1 MCFAR
6 RNGMPEKLILKCGLD
21 EAGRGPIAGPVTAG
35 CVVLPDDFPIELLD
49 DSKKLSEKKREK
61 ALEAIKEKAC
71 YGFARV
77 EHDKIDEINILQA
90 SLLAMRMAFDDMLS
104 KLPSWLKNQPGLA
117 PAFSEKLD
125 SGDLS
130 FIEIEAMT
138 DGNFCPNLSGVEI
151 PCRVS
156 AEPKADGKYHEVMA
170 ASIVAK
176 VERDRIMR
184 EFDKLYPEYNYAK
197 HKGYPTPA
205 HLEVCR
211 RIGPSPIQRLSF
223 DIRPKAEK
231 KKR

>member
-1 MCFAR
+1 
-6 RNGMPEKLILKCGLD
+6 MPEKLILKCGLD

-35 CVVLPDDFPIELLD
+35 CAVLPPDFPVELLN
-49 DSKKLSEKKREK
+49 DSKKLSEKKRDK
-61 ALEAIKEKAC
+61 ALEVIKEKAC

-90 SLLAMRMAFDDMLS
+90 SLLAMKMAFADMLS
-104 KLPSWLKNQPGLA
+104 KLPAWLKKQPNLD
-117 PAFSEKLD
+117 PTFSSMLD

-130 FIEIEAMT
+130 FLELEAIT
-138 DGNFCPNLSGVEI
+138 DGNFCPDLSSEKI

-176 VERDRIMR
+176 VERDRIMCD
-184 EFDKLYPEYNYAK
+184 FDKIYPDYNYAK

-205 HLEVCR
+205 HLEICR

-223 DIRPKAEK
+223 DIRPKSEK
-231 KKR
+231 KRK